1 MRITLDFWSFVYPV
15 LLIDA
20 YEMRFYTWIDIL
32 WEQDKMISIKLML
45 IWTKI
50 L

>member
-1 MRITLDFWSFVYPV
+1 MRITLDIWSFVYPV
-15 LLIDA
+15 PLIDA
-20 YEMRFYTWIDIL
+20 YEMCIL
-32 WEQDKMISIKLML
+32 WKQDEMISIKLML